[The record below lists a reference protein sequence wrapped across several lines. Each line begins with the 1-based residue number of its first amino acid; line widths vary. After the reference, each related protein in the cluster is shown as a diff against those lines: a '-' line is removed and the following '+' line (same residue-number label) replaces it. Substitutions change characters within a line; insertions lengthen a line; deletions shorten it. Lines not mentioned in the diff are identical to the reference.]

1 MEDRIAKW
9 LHDIKCAIEEIER
22 FMPDSGKGI
31 HLLQENVMF
40 KRALERNIE
49 IIGEAVNRI
58 LMAEPGIAIKHAR
71 RIVDTRNFIIHEY
84 EKVSDEVLWAIAM
97 RHIPLLKIDIENL
110 LEHRGPNP

>member
-58 LMAEPGIAIKHAR
+58 LMAGNDPSPLQCPQRFPDNLQTIPDLSGSDDQRGGKADFIAVR
-71 RIVDTRNFIIHEY
+71 RFGQQSVFAEFQT
-84 EKVSDEVLWAIAM
+84 
-97 RHIPLLKIDIENL
+97 
-110 LEHRGPNP
+110 